1 MIAADERKVDVD
13 VRLSPADAL
22 DASRW
27 MFFAG
32 SRYAML
38 SFLFLFGIFPVGY
51 FLFTLRAG
59 QPSWILLAYPAAMLL
74 VVPGMY
80 WGTKQSLMKGNPPGQ
95 AVRYSFSSSGV
106 EISSPTY
113 SSRYDWSNVVSVAE
127 GMSTYMLNIKGNQL
141 QLIPFRCFSGPDQR
155 AAFRELIAEQGKD
168 SVAPKG
174 WKRVLRIWLFLGFL
188 ILWIVFLTKIVTP
201 L

>member
-13 VRLSPADAL
+13 VQLSPADAL

-95 AVRYSFSSSGV
+95 AVRYSFSSFRRRDLLADLFQPVRLEQRRQRGGGD
-106 EISSPTY
+106 E
-113 SSRYDWSNVVSVAE
+113 RLHAE
-127 GMSTYMLNIKGNQL
+127 HQGEPAPAHPLPLLLGARST
-141 QLIPFRCFSGPDQR
+141 R
-155 AAFRELIAEQGKD
+155 
-168 SVAPKG
+168 
-174 WKRVLRIWLFLGFL
+174 RV
-188 ILWIVFLTKIVTP
+188 P
-201 L
+201 

>member
-1 MIAADERKVDVD
+1 MIADQERRVDVD
-13 VRLSPADAL
+13 VRLSPVDAL

-32 SRYAML
+32 SRYAMI

-51 FLFTLRAG
+51 FLFTLREG

-74 VVPGMY
+74 VVPGIY
-80 WGTKQSLMKGNPPGQ
+80 WGTKQNLAKSNSPGQ
-95 AVRYSFSSSGV
+95 AVRYSFSRSGV
-106 EISSPTY
+106 EISSPTH
-113 SSRYDWSNVVSVAE
+113 SSRYDWSIVVSVAE
-127 GMSTYMLNIKGNQL
+127 GMSAYMLSIKGNQL
-141 QLIPFRCFSGPDQR
+141 QLIPFRCFSGPDHL

-168 SVAPKG
+168 SVAPRG
-174 WKRVLRIWLFLGFL
+174 WRRVLRIWFFLGFL
-188 ILWIVFLTKIVTP
+188 ILWIVFLTKILTP